1 MGAFLYGI
9 SLQFKMDIR
18 SRSLLVTCYL
28 VPLLFFAV
36 MGGIFTSIMPGSE
49 KTLIQSMTVMGVS
62 MGALIGVP
70 PSLAEIYG
78 TDVRKMYQAN
88 GAPLWYGLI
97 TLTVS
102 AFIHLLIMSGIILA
116 AAPVMFHAE
125 VPSGLLLYFVKLSLF
140 IIASLG
146 IAGRAIGHRVWQSVE
161 YYMANYPDVRAA
173 LRNGGDLATVNAAM
187 HVAFEDQLVQKVMPK
202 LRGIDTRGKFGK
214 CLDEIQGLLNTGI
227 GDKAF
232 VLDEDFQLAR
242 DLGHGQFM
250 WQSANYLNEN
260 DRLTAPTEIAD
271 EFENT
276 SQEVIN
282 DNQAEVQTPP
292 DWFRPGD
299 EKRIDRWNKMSPE
312 RQQEIIESNKR
323 QPKQ

>member
-146 IAGRAIGHRVWQSVE
+146 IAG
-161 YYMANYPDVRAA
+161 
-173 LRNGGDLATVNAAM
+173 
-187 HVAFEDQLVQKVMPK
+187 
-202 LRGIDTRGKFGK
+202 
-214 CLDEIQGLLNTGI
+214 
-227 GDKAF
+227 
-232 VLDEDFQLAR
+232 VLGMLEK
-242 DLGHGQFM
+242 
-250 WQSANYLNEN
+250 
-260 DRLTAPTEIAD
+260 
-271 EFENT
+271 
-276 SQEVIN
+276 
-282 DNQAEVQTPP
+282 NQAKLTMLCQAAFLPSILLSGIMFPSRLLPFALEQAGKLFPAAWGYRLLAGVE
-292 DWFRPGD
+292 DGG
-299 EKRIDRWNKMSPE
+299 KSLLALLALLLVSVLACG
-312 RQQEIIESNKR
+312 IIGARKEDM
-323 QPKQ
+323 

>member
-9 SLQFKMDIR
+9 GLQFKMDIR

-146 IAGRAIGHRVWQSVE
+146 IAG
-161 YYMANYPDVRAA
+161 
-173 LRNGGDLATVNAAM
+173 
-187 HVAFEDQLVQKVMPK
+187 
-202 LRGIDTRGKFGK
+202 
-214 CLDEIQGLLNTGI
+214 
-227 GDKAF
+227 
-232 VLDEDFQLAR
+232 VLGMLEK
-242 DLGHGQFM
+242 
-250 WQSANYLNEN
+250 
-260 DRLTAPTEIAD
+260 
-271 EFENT
+271 
-276 SQEVIN
+276 
-282 DNQAEVQTPP
+282 NQAKLTMLCQAAFLPSILLSGIMFPSSLLPGILEKLGKLFPAAWGYLLLTENESGMGEVFPL
-292 DWFRPGD
+292 G
-299 EKRIDRWNKMSPE
+299 
-312 RQQEIIESNKR
+312 IIFGAAVLACAILMRRMGGSFSR
-323 QPKQ
+323 

>member
-102 AFIHLLIMSGIILA
+102 AFIHLLIMSGIILRSHYA
-116 AAPVMFHAE
+116 DCV
-125 VPSGLLLYFVKLSLF
+125 SLHPPF
-140 IIASLG
+140 DHERDYPG
-146 IAGRAIGHRVWQSVE
+146 CGAGHVSRRGSIRT
-161 YYMANYPDVRAA
+161 AA
-173 LRNGGDLATVNAAM
+173 LLCEIVTVYHCFSWNCRRAGNAGKEPGKADDAVSGRVSAVDPAVRDHVSVKPAAGDTGKARKNVSCGMGISAAY
-187 HVAFEDQLVQKVMPK
+187 
-202 LRGIDTRGKFGK
+202 GK
-214 CLDEIQGLLNTGI
+214 
-227 GDKAF
+227 
-232 VLDEDFQLAR
+232 R
-242 DLGHGQFM
+242 DRHGR
-250 WQSANYLNEN
+250 SLPAGYY
-260 DRLTAPTEIAD
+260 
-271 EFENT
+271 
-276 SQEVIN
+276 
-282 DNQAEVQTPP
+282 
-292 DWFRPGD
+292 FRSGSPGMRDSD
-299 EKRIDRWNKMSPE
+299 EKNR
-312 RQQEIIESNKR
+312 RQFFTMTEFL
-323 QPKQ
+323 

>member
-9 SLQFKMDIR
+9 GLQFKMDIR

-146 IAGRAIGHRVWQSVE
+146 IAG
-161 YYMANYPDVRAA
+161 
-173 LRNGGDLATVNAAM
+173 
-187 HVAFEDQLVQKVMPK
+187 
-202 LRGIDTRGKFGK
+202 
-214 CLDEIQGLLNTGI
+214 
-227 GDKAF
+227 
-232 VLDEDFQLAR
+232 VLGMLEK
-242 DLGHGQFM
+242 
-250 WQSANYLNEN
+250 
-260 DRLTAPTEIAD
+260 
-271 EFENT
+271 
-276 SQEVIN
+276 
-282 DNQAEVQTPP
+282 NQAKLTMLCQAAFLPSILLSGIMFPSNLLPGILEKLGKLFPAAWGYLLLTENESGMGEVFPL
-292 DWFRPGD
+292 G
-299 EKRIDRWNKMSPE
+299 
-312 RQQEIIESNKR
+312 IIFGAAVLACAILIRRMGGSFSR
-323 QPKQ
+323 

>member
-9 SLQFKMDIR
+9 GLQFKMDIR

-146 IAGRAIGHRVWQSVE
+146 IAGVLGMLEKNQAKLTMLCQ
-161 YYMANYPDVRAA
+161 AA
-173 LRNGGDLATVNAAM
+173 LSGIMFPSSLLPGILEKLGKVFPAAWGYLLLTKNGAGMGEVLSLGIIFGIAA
-187 HVAFEDQLVQKVMPK
+187 
-202 LRGIDTRGKFGK
+202 
-214 CLDEIQGLLNTGI
+214 
-227 GDKAF
+227 
-232 VLDEDFQLAR
+232 
-242 DLGHGQFM
+242 
-250 WQSANYLNEN
+250 
-260 DRLTAPTEIAD
+260 
-271 EFENT
+271 
-276 SQEVIN
+276 VIC
-282 DNQAEVQTPP
+282 VILM
-292 DWFRPGD
+292 R
-299 EKRIDRWNKMSPE
+299 RMSGSFS
-312 RQQEIIESNKR
+312 R
-323 QPKQ
+323 

>member
-9 SLQFKMDIR
+9 GLQFKMDIR

-36 MGGIFTSIMPGSE
+36 MGGIFTSILPGSE

-125 VPSGLLLYFVKLSLF
+125 VPLGLPLYFVKLSLF

-146 IAGRAIGHRVWQSVE
+146 IAGVLGMLEKNQAKLTMLCQ
-161 YYMANYPDVRAA
+161 
-173 LRNGGDLATVNAAM
+173 
-187 HVAFEDQLVQKVMPK
+187 VAFLPSILLSGIMFPSSLLPEILEKAGKVFPAAWGYLLLTENGTAMGEVLP
-202 LRGIDTRGKFGK
+202 LGIIFGAAAVACAVLMRRMRGCF
-214 CLDEIQGLLNTGI
+214 
-227 GDKAF
+227 
-232 VLDEDFQLAR
+232 AR
-242 DLGHGQFM
+242 
-250 WQSANYLNEN
+250 
-260 DRLTAPTEIAD
+260 
-271 EFENT
+271 
-276 SQEVIN
+276 
-282 DNQAEVQTPP
+282 
-292 DWFRPGD
+292 
-299 EKRIDRWNKMSPE
+299 
-312 RQQEIIESNKR
+312 
-323 QPKQ
+323 

>member
-146 IAGRAIGHRVWQSVE
+146 IAGVLGMLEKNQAKLTMLCQAAFLPSILLSGIMFPSSLLPGILEKLGKVFPLLPWMAWVRWSVSFFRWEARASLCSRKSPSSMNPLLWRRWRVWAFSFKS
-161 YYMANYPDVRAA
+161 AR
-173 LRNGGDLATVNAAM
+173 TV
-187 HVAFEDQLVQKVMPK
+187 F
-202 LRGIDTRGKFGK
+202 
-214 CLDEIQGLLNTGI
+214 
-227 GDKAF
+227 
-232 VLDEDFQLAR
+232 
-242 DLGHGQFM
+242 
-250 WQSANYLNEN
+250 S
-260 DRLTAPTEIAD
+260 
-271 EFENT
+271 
-276 SQEVIN
+276 S
-282 DNQAEVQTPP
+282 
-292 DWFRPGD
+292 
-299 EKRIDRWNKMSPE
+299 
-312 RQQEIIESNKR
+312 
-323 QPKQ
+323 

>member
-36 MGGIFTSIMPGSE
+36 MGGIFTSIIPGSE

-78 TDVRKMYQAN
+78 TDVKKMYQAN

-146 IAGRAIGHRVWQSVE
+146 IAG
-161 YYMANYPDVRAA
+161 
-173 LRNGGDLATVNAAM
+173 
-187 HVAFEDQLVQKVMPK
+187 
-202 LRGIDTRGKFGK
+202 
-214 CLDEIQGLLNTGI
+214 
-227 GDKAF
+227 
-232 VLDEDFQLAR
+232 VLGMLEK
-242 DLGHGQFM
+242 
-250 WQSANYLNEN
+250 
-260 DRLTAPTEIAD
+260 
-271 EFENT
+271 
-276 SQEVIN
+276 
-282 DNQAEVQTPP
+282 NQAKLTMLCQAAFLPSILLSGIMFPSNLLPGILEKLGKLFPATWGYLLLTENETGMGEVFPL
-292 DWFRPGD
+292 G
-299 EKRIDRWNKMSPE
+299 
-312 RQQEIIESNKR
+312 IIFGAAVLACAILIRRMGGTFSR
-323 QPKQ
+323 

>member
-146 IAGRAIGHRVWQSVE
+146 IAG
-161 YYMANYPDVRAA
+161 
-173 LRNGGDLATVNAAM
+173 
-187 HVAFEDQLVQKVMPK
+187 
-202 LRGIDTRGKFGK
+202 
-214 CLDEIQGLLNTGI
+214 
-227 GDKAF
+227 
-232 VLDEDFQLAR
+232 VLGMLEK
-242 DLGHGQFM
+242 
-250 WQSANYLNEN
+250 
-260 DRLTAPTEIAD
+260 
-271 EFENT
+271 
-276 SQEVIN
+276 
-282 DNQAEVQTPP
+282 NQAKLTMLCQAAFLPSILLSGIMFPSSLLPGILEKLGKVFPAAWGYLLLTENESGMGEVFPL
-292 DWFRPGD
+292 G
-299 EKRIDRWNKMSPE
+299 
-312 RQQEIIESNKR
+312 IIFGAAVLACGILMRRMGGSFSR
-323 QPKQ
+323 

>member
-36 MGGIFTSIMPGSE
+36 MGGIFTSILPGSE

-88 GAPLWYGLI
+88 GVPLWYGLI

-146 IAGRAIGHRVWQSVE
+146 IAG
-161 YYMANYPDVRAA
+161 
-173 LRNGGDLATVNAAM
+173 
-187 HVAFEDQLVQKVMPK
+187 
-202 LRGIDTRGKFGK
+202 
-214 CLDEIQGLLNTGI
+214 
-227 GDKAF
+227 
-232 VLDEDFQLAR
+232 VLGMLEK
-242 DLGHGQFM
+242 
-250 WQSANYLNEN
+250 
-260 DRLTAPTEIAD
+260 
-271 EFENT
+271 
-276 SQEVIN
+276 
-282 DNQAEVQTPP
+282 NQAKLTMLCQAAFLPSILLSGIMFPSNLLPGILEKLGKLFPAAWGYLLLTENESGMGEVFPL
-292 DWFRPGD
+292 G
-299 EKRIDRWNKMSPE
+299 
-312 RQQEIIESNKR
+312 IIFGAAVLACGILMRRMGGSFSR
-323 QPKQ
+323 

>member
-146 IAGRAIGHRVWQSVE
+146 IAG
-161 YYMANYPDVRAA
+161 
-173 LRNGGDLATVNAAM
+173 
-187 HVAFEDQLVQKVMPK
+187 
-202 LRGIDTRGKFGK
+202 
-214 CLDEIQGLLNTGI
+214 
-227 GDKAF
+227 
-232 VLDEDFQLAR
+232 VLGMLEK
-242 DLGHGQFM
+242 
-250 WQSANYLNEN
+250 
-260 DRLTAPTEIAD
+260 
-271 EFENT
+271 
-276 SQEVIN
+276 
-282 DNQAEVQTPP
+282 NQAKLTMLCQAAFLPSILLSGIMFPSSLLPGILEKLGKVFPAAWGYLLLTKNGAGMGEVLPL
-292 DWFRPGD
+292 G
-299 EKRIDRWNKMSPE
+299 
-312 RQQEIIESNKR
+312 IIFGIAAVACAVLMGR
-323 QPKQ
+323 MRGGFAR

>member
-9 SLQFKMDIR
+9 GLQFKMDIR

-116 AAPVMFHAE
+116 AAPGMFHALYII
-125 VPSGLLLYFVKLSLF
+125 VSLSIGSIFGLAVKSQAKLTMLCQVAFLPSILLSGIMFPSSLLPGILEKAGKVFPAAWGYLLLTENGAGFGEVLP
-140 IIASLG
+140 LG
-146 IAGRAIGHRVWQSVE
+146 IIFGI
-161 YYMANYPDVRAA
+161 AA
-173 LRNGGDLATVNAAM
+173 
-187 HVAFEDQLVQKVMPK
+187 
-202 LRGIDTRGKFGK
+202 
-214 CLDEIQGLLNTGI
+214 
-227 GDKAF
+227 
-232 VLDEDFQLAR
+232 
-242 DLGHGQFM
+242 
-250 WQSANYLNEN
+250 
-260 DRLTAPTEIAD
+260 
-271 EFENT
+271 
-276 SQEVIN
+276 VIC
-282 DNQAEVQTPP
+282 VILM
-292 DWFRPGD
+292 R
-299 EKRIDRWNKMSPE
+299 RMSGSFS
-312 RQQEIIESNKR
+312 R
-323 QPKQ
+323 

>member
-62 MGALIGVP
+62 MGALIEVP

-146 IAGRAIGHRVWQSVE
+146 IAG
-161 YYMANYPDVRAA
+161 
-173 LRNGGDLATVNAAM
+173 
-187 HVAFEDQLVQKVMPK
+187 
-202 LRGIDTRGKFGK
+202 
-214 CLDEIQGLLNTGI
+214 
-227 GDKAF
+227 
-232 VLDEDFQLAR
+232 VLGMLEK
-242 DLGHGQFM
+242 
-250 WQSANYLNEN
+250 
-260 DRLTAPTEIAD
+260 
-271 EFENT
+271 
-276 SQEVIN
+276 
-282 DNQAEVQTPP
+282 NQAKLTMLCQAAFLPSILLSGIMFPSNLLPGILEKLGKLFPAAWGYLLLTENESGMGEVFPL
-292 DWFRPGD
+292 G
-299 EKRIDRWNKMSPE
+299 
-312 RQQEIIESNKR
+312 IIFGAAVLACAILIRRMGGSFSR
-323 QPKQ
+323 

>member
-125 VPSGLLLYFVKLSLF
+125 VPPGLPFYFVKLSLF

-146 IAGRAIGHRVWQSVE
+146 IAG
-161 YYMANYPDVRAA
+161 
-173 LRNGGDLATVNAAM
+173 
-187 HVAFEDQLVQKVMPK
+187 
-202 LRGIDTRGKFGK
+202 
-214 CLDEIQGLLNTGI
+214 
-227 GDKAF
+227 
-232 VLDEDFQLAR
+232 VLGMLEK
-242 DLGHGQFM
+242 
-250 WQSANYLNEN
+250 
-260 DRLTAPTEIAD
+260 
-271 EFENT
+271 
-276 SQEVIN
+276 
-282 DNQAEVQTPP
+282 NQAKLTMLCQAAFLPSILLSGIMFPSSLLPGILEKLGKLFPAAWGYLLLTENETGMGEVFPL
-292 DWFRPGD
+292 G
-299 EKRIDRWNKMSPE
+299 
-312 RQQEIIESNKR
+312 IIFGAAVLACAILIRRMGGSFSR
-323 QPKQ
+323 

>member
-125 VPSGLLLYFVKLSLF
+125 VPSGLRLYFGKLALV

-146 IAGRAIGHRVWQSVE
+146 IAG
-161 YYMANYPDVRAA
+161 
-173 LRNGGDLATVNAAM
+173 
-187 HVAFEDQLVQKVMPK
+187 
-202 LRGIDTRGKFGK
+202 
-214 CLDEIQGLLNTGI
+214 
-227 GDKAF
+227 
-232 VLDEDFQLAR
+232 VLGMLEK
-242 DLGHGQFM
+242 
-250 WQSANYLNEN
+250 
-260 DRLTAPTEIAD
+260 
-271 EFENT
+271 
-276 SQEVIN
+276 
-282 DNQAEVQTPP
+282 NQAKLTMLCQAAFLPSILLSGIMFPSNLLPGILEKLGKLFPAAWGYLLLTENESGMGEVFPL
-292 DWFRPGD
+292 G
-299 EKRIDRWNKMSPE
+299 
-312 RQQEIIESNKR
+312 IIFGAAVLACAILMRRMGGSFSR
-323 QPKQ
+323 

>member
-146 IAGRAIGHRVWQSVE
+146 IAGVLGMLEKEPGKADDAVSGCVPAVDPAVRDHVSVK
-161 YYMANYPDVRAA
+161 PAA
-173 LRNGGDLATVNAAM
+173 GDTGKARKSVSCGMGISAAYKKWSRNGRSIAAGDY
-187 HVAFEDQLVQKVMPK
+187 F
-202 LRGIDTRGKFGK
+202 
-214 CLDEIQGLLNTGI
+214 
-227 GDKAF
+227 
-232 VLDEDFQLAR
+232 R
-242 DLGHGQFM
+242 DSGCGMLG
-250 WQSANYLNEN
+250 S
-260 DRLTAPTEIAD
+260 
-271 EFENT
+271 
-276 SQEVIN
+276 
-282 DNQAEVQTPP
+282 
-292 DWFRPGD
+292 D
-299 EKRIDRWNKMSPE
+299 EKIV
-312 RQQEIIESNKR
+312 
-323 QPKQ
+323 